1 MDKYASLVTTK
12 LADVN
17 IGLIGSGIQKSRS
30 PCMHM
35 QEASAQ
41 GLKLHYQLI
50 DLDFLGSSEDHLP
63 GILKAIEQAGYA
75 GVNITQ
81 PCKQSVIQYLD
92 VLSPDARELGAVN
105 TVCFHSGKR
114 YGYNTDWQGF
124 YLSFMENFMAIN
136 KERVLQLGSGGA
148 GSAVAYALGRAGVK
162 TLYLYDLE
170 IDKAKALALRLSSIF
185 RDLSFNVVDEIK
197 SIANYMD
204 GIINTT
210 PVGMKKYPGMP
221 LPAGLVSNRQWIAD
235 IIYFPLETK
244 LLKTARSRGCQTMD
258 GSGMA
263 INQAAEAFYLFTGKK
278 ADMGRMTQTFYN
290 DFD

>member
-12 LADVN
+12 RADIN
-17 IGLIGSGIQKSRS
+17 IGLIGSGILESRS
-30 PCMHM
+30 PRMHM

-41 GLKLHYQLI
+41 GLSLHYQLF
-50 DLDFLGSSEDHLP
+50 DLDLLGTDEGHLP
-63 GILKAIEQAGYA
+63 GLLKAVEQAGYA
-75 GVNITQ
+75 GVNITH

-92 VLSPDARELGAVN
+92 ALSPDASELGAVN

-124 YLSFMENFMAIN
+124 YLSFMETFKTIN
-136 KERVLQLGSGGA
+136 KNQVLQLGAGGA
-148 GSAVAYALGRAGVK
+148 GSAVAYAMSRVGVK
-162 TLYLYDLE
+162 TLYLYDLD
-170 IDKAKALALRLSSIF
+170 IDKAKALAQRLSSIF
-185 RDLSFNVVDEIK
+185 KDISFNVTDHIE
-197 SIANYMD
+197 SMANDMD

-221 LPAGLVSNRQWIAD
+221 LPAGLISSRHWIAD
-235 IIYFPLETK
+235 VIYFPLETE
-244 LLKTARSRGCQTMD
+244 LLKTARNRGCQTMD

-263 INQAAEAFYLFTGKK
+263 INQAAEAFYLFTGTK
-278 ADMGRMTQTFYN
+278 ADTGRMALTFYN